1 MISTLLLNVIPKDK
15 PPFSLDGRAKINER
29 VGVGHKV
36 FPQCSSKGCLQLTN
50 NTTKG
55 WVLGIRSSHNAVVEV
70 ASI

>member
-29 VGVGHKV
+29 VSVGHKV
-36 FPQCSSKGCLQLTN
+36 FPQHSSKGCLLLTN
-50 NTTKG
+50 NITRG
-55 WVLGIRSSHNAVVEV
+55 WVLGVRSSHNAVVKV